1 MQTNRVYLISLI
13 AGIWFFGAP
22 VWSKDQ
28 APATDDAC
36 LNDHGQIISKSDK
49 ANMRSLCRKA
59 GRDKVYMMIVTVG
72 SLDDFQPR
80 PLSVD
85 RFVDD
90 IFNDW
95 DINYEEGKDA
105 VLLFVS
111 VAENE
116 FRIVM
121 GDNYSDGL
129 RKRAARIIH
138 STLVPD
144 FRRRKRSR
152 GLRKTLSRLY
162 SEVAKRHIKA
172 QKKAN
177 QPKAKKFIMQGP

>member
-1 MQTNRVYLISLI
+1 MQTNRVLLISLI
-13 AGIWFFGAP
+13 AASWFFAGP

-28 APATDDAC
+28 APDTAEVC
-36 LNDHGQIISKSDK
+36 LNDHGKIVSKSDS

-59 GRDKVYMMIVTVG
+59 SKNKVHMMVVTVG

-95 DINYEEGKDA
+95 DIDYEEGKDA

-138 STLVPD
+138 SSLVPD

-152 GLRKTLSRLY
+152 GLRKTFSRLY

-172 QKKAN
+172 LKKAN
-177 QPKAKKFIMQGP
+177 QPKAKKNIMQGP